1 MGSIYGDCWH
11 FFRLHQGQ
19 KWAWKYIKIVHNS
32 SRSPPD
38 QKLEL
43 MMTKLDQ
50 NKMKVFDERFSKDGL
65 DCRQVIWIQYIQPVS
80 EVRTGQADAWDE
92 DGRLPLLPQRLLNE
106 RDHEGG
112 PGQEVGQLW
121 ESRELRERQGS
132 HICDHSCDTTGANS
146 WKYKYLYLI
155 LAELQL
161 RQFWDKQLVSRHPT
175 YLPGHF
181 LTGSSTN
188 VCFAKMVTLMISAAR
203 DLQPRELPLELLFN
217 RGRTVVNKENIF

>member
-1 MGSIYGDCWH
+1 
-11 FFRLHQGQ
+11 
-19 KWAWKYIKIVHNS
+19 
-32 SRSPPD
+32 
-38 QKLEL
+38 
-43 MMTKLDQ
+43 MTKLDQ
-50 NKMKVFDERFSKDGL
+50 NKMKVFDERFSKNGL

-80 EVRTGQADAWDE
+80 EVRTGQADARDE

-146 WKYKYLYLI
+146 LKYKYLYLI

-161 RQFWDKQLVSRHPT
+161 RQF
-175 YLPGHF
+175 
-181 LTGSSTN
+181 
-188 VCFAKMVTLMISAAR
+188 
-203 DLQPRELPLELLFN
+203 
-217 RGRTVVNKENIF
+217 